1 MTRLLKIILPIFLFF
16 IFIQP
21 ALAQDNINLYFFY
34 GDGCSHCAKEDK
46 FLEELEKENENIKV
60 YRYEVWY
67 NLTNAQLLSQL
78 GKELGLYGSGV
89 PLLIIG
95 DTVIPG
101 YYSDQT
107 TGEKIKD
114 IIDYYTVNEC
124 SDVVAPVLNKD
135 QKNGQ
140 CIHSCDSG
148 DLECIHNCGCEADT
162 AGSSKIPEKINLPL
176 FGEVK
181 VKDISLPTLTIMIA
195 ALDGFNPCAM
205 WVLLFLISLLL
216 GMKNRKKMWIL
227 GSVFIFTSGLV
238 YFLFLSAWLNLFLFL
253 GFIFWVRIIIALV
266 ALGSGYYHLKEY
278 LTNRAGTCKVTGGK
292 KRQLIFEKLK
302 NIVAKENFWLA
313 LAGIILLAAAVN
325 LVELVCSA
333 GLPAVY
339 TQVLSLSNL
348 SSWQYYIYLL
358 LYISI
363 FMLDDLL
370 IFVIAMVTLKM
381 KGISS
386 RYSRWSN
393 LIGGVIIFIIGLLL
407 LFKPGWLMF

>member
-1 MTRLLKIILPIFLFF
+1 MYRLLKIILPILLLL

-21 ALAQDNINLYFFY
+21 ALAQDEINLYFFY
-34 GDGCSHCAKEDK
+34 GDGCSHCAKEEK
-46 FLEELEKENENIKV
+46 FLEKLEKENENIKV

-67 NLTNAQLLSQL
+67 NLANAQLLSQL

-89 PLLIIG
+89 PILIIG

-107 TGEKIKD
+107 TGGKIKD
-114 IIDYYTVNEC
+114 VINYYTVNEC
-124 SDVVAPVLNKD
+124 SDLVAPVLGKD
-135 QKNGQ
+135 QKDSP
-140 CIHSCDSG
+140 CVHSCDSG

-162 AGSSKIPEKINLPL
+162 AGSSKIQEKINLPL

-181 VKDISLPTLTIMIA
+181 VKDISLPALTIMIA
-195 ALDGFNPCAM
+195 GLDGFNPCAM

-216 GMKNRKKMWIL
+216 GMQDKKRMWIF
-227 GSVFIFTSGLV
+227 GSVFIFTSSLV

-253 GFIFWVRIIIALV
+253 GFIFWIRIIVALI

-278 LTNRAGTCKVTGGK
+278 FTNRSGTCKVTGGK
-292 KRQLIFEKLK
+292 KRQLVFEKLK
-302 NIVAKENFWLA
+302 NIVVKEKFWLA
-313 LAGIILLAAAVN
+313 LAGIIVLAAAVN

-370 IFVIAMVTLKM
+370 IFVIAMSTLRM
-381 KGISS
+381 KAISS
-386 RYSRWSN
+386 RYTRWSS
-393 LIGGVIIFIIGLLL
+393 LIGGILMLIIGLLL
-407 LFKPGWLMF
+407 IFKPGWLMF